1 MERRPRFLISEEKI
15 HKGSHIIVL
24 EYYDNDDLEVTI
36 YDELGEVVAY
46 IDILDGDE
54 EEPDTGFNFNLN

>member
-1 MERRPRFLISEEKI
+1 M
-15 HKGSHIIVL
+15 L

>member
-1 MERRPRFLISEEKI
+1 MERRPRFLISEEKLQ
-15 HKGSHIIVL
+15 KGSHVIVL